1 MRRIEKHKIMDIQS
15 IIGGLKEK
23 FGDSFDV
30 SKVTA
35 MLKDVDLSKFS
46 MSDIV
51 EKVKAEGLIGDLDGD
66 GVKESLF
73 EELKGKVGSMFGK

>member
-1 MRRIEKHKIMDIQS
+1 MDIQS

-73 EELKGKVGSMFGK
+73 EELKGKVGSIFGK

>member
-1 MRRIEKHKIMDIQS
+1 MDIQS

-30 SKVTA
+30 TKVTA
-35 MLKDVDLSKFS
+35 MLKDVDLSKIS
-46 MSDIV
+46 MPEIM
-51 EKVKAEGLIGDLDGD
+51 EKVKSAGLIGDLDGD

>member
-1 MRRIEKHKIMDIQS
+1 MDIQS

>member
-73 EELKGKVGSMFGK
+73 EELKGKVGSIFGK